1 MATFNEVV
9 FLLIIPRVL
18 VVFLGTC
25 IYVNLVLYSSV
36 VMIDDLGV
44 ATLGGGTTVIVDATL
59 EKTCVFWRLNHVEGL
74 GSE

>member
-1 MATFNEVV
+1 VAAFNEVV
-9 FLLIIPRVL
+9 FLLIVSRVL
-18 VVFLGTC
+18 VVFMGSA

-44 ATLGGGTTVIVDATL
+44 AALGGGTSVIVDSTL
-59 EKTCVFWRLNHVEGL
+59 EKTGVFWRLNHVEGL